1 LSKLNKV
8 SKVKKVTAVKKKVS
22 KVATKKPAAIKK
34 KANKADLKK
43 KFEKEPA
50 KKKVSKIPAKKNSP
64 KQKNVLVD
72 LIVKGMQE
80 VKAIEITV
88 MDLREIKN
96 SIADYFVICSG
107 NSNTQIDAIAESIDK
122 EVYKA
127 INQNPWHKE
136 GKQNKEWIL
145 IDYVDVVA
153 HVFNKDRREFFSL
166 EELWGDATITLID

>member
-1 LSKLNKV
+1 V
-8 SKVKKVTAVKKKVS
+8 SKVKKVTEVKKK
-22 KVATKKPAAIKK
+22 AARPALKK
-34 KANKADLKK
+34 KADKKVLKK

-50 KKKVSKIPAKKNSP
+50 KKKVAKALVKKISA
-64 KQKNVLVD
+64 KQKNELVD

-80 VKAIEITV
+80 VKAIDIIV

-96 SIADYFVICSG
+96 SIADYFVISSG
-107 NSNTQIDAIAESIDK
+107 NSDTQIDAIAESIDK

-127 INQNPWHKE
+127 VKQNPWHKE
-136 GKQNKEWIL
+136 GRENKEWIL

-166 EELWGDATITLID
+166 EELWGDATITRIV

>member
-1 LSKLNKV
+1 V
-8 SKVKKVTAVKKKVS
+8 SKVKKVTEVKEVKKKAA
-22 KVATKKPAAIKK
+22 KPALKKPAIKK
-34 KANKADLKK
+34 KADKKVLKK

-50 KKKVSKIPAKKNSP
+50 KKKTEKTPVKKISA
-64 KQKNVLVD
+64 KQKNELVD

-80 VKAIEITV
+80 MKALDITV

-127 INQNPWHKE
+127 LKQNPWHKE
-136 GKQNKEWIL
+136 GKENKEWIL

-166 EELWGDATITLID
+166 EELWGDATITHVD

>member
-1 LSKLNKV
+1 M
-8 SKVKKVTAVKKKVS
+8 SKVKKATEVKKKAAAKPALKKS
-22 KVATKKPAAIKK
+22 TIKKPIIKK
-34 KANKADLKK
+34 KADKKVLKE

-50 KKKVSKIPAKKNSP
+50 KKKAEKAPVKKISA
-64 KQKNVLVD
+64 KQKNELVD

-80 VKAIEITV
+80 VKAIDITV

-107 NSNTQIDAIAESIDK
+107 NSNTQIDAIAESVDK

-127 INQNPWHKE
+127 IKQNPWHKE
-136 GKQNKEWIL
+136 GKENKEWIL

-166 EELWGDATITLID
+166 EELWGDATITHID

>member
-1 LSKLNKV
+1 M
-8 SKVKKVTAVKKKVS
+8 SKVKKVTEVKKKAA
-22 KVATKKPAAIKK
+22 KPGLKKPAPKK
-34 KANKADLKK
+34 KADKKVLKK
-43 KFEKEPA
+43 KFEKAPA
-50 KKKVSKIPAKKNSP
+50 KKKVEKAPVKKISA
-64 KQKNVLVD
+64 KQKNELVD
-72 LIVKGMQE
+72 MIVKGMQE
-80 VKAIEITV
+80 VKAIDITV

-107 NSNTQIDAIAESIDK
+107 SSNTQIDAIAESIDK

-136 GKQNKEWIL
+136 GKENMEWIL

-166 EELWGDATITLID
+166 EELWGDATITHID